1 MQRRGF
7 TLTETL
13 ITGALFGVLLIIATM
28 VLSMERARTR
38 DAQRIGDMT
47 RIASGFALLYAQ
59 KASYADAAAGCS
71 KVGVA
76 ASSCTLGE
84 VLPGLEAVKDPGR
97 FSYTVSKVPD
107 RDDFG
112 IRFRLERRYGSLSA
126 GPHTLT
132 KNGIQ

>member
-13 ITGALFGVLLIIATM
+13 ITGALFGILLVVATM
-28 VLSMERARTR
+28 LLSMERARTR
-38 DAQRIGDMT
+38 DAQRLGDMT

-59 KASYADAAAGCS
+59 KASYVDAANGCS
-71 KVGVA
+71 KVGDNA
-76 ASSCTLGE
+76 ATCTLNQ
-84 VLPGLEAVKDPGR
+84 VVPGLSDIKDPGR

-107 RDDFG
+107 REDFG
-112 IRFRLERRYGSLSA
+112 IRFRLERRYGSFAA
-126 GPHTLT
+126 GVHTLT